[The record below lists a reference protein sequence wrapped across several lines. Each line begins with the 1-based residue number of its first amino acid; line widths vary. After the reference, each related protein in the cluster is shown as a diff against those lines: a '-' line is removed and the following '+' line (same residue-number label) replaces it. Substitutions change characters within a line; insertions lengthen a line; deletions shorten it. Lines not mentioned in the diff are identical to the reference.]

1 MSRIYT
7 SKNKMLFNI
16 KSKNLTIFCSGVVF
30 AWRFTWNYAYSP
42 FNSKI
47 VWYSTW
53 SYAYSPFKSKNCMIF
68 QVKGKM
74 SKSEMD
80 GAIDFLTSEGHIY
93 STIDDEHFKT
103 IDAE

>member
-1 MSRIYT
+1 
-7 SKNKMLFNI
+7 MLFLGSSSASFGNKNQDLIYNLI
-16 KSKNLTIFCSGVVF
+16 KQCRDDQGIHLGTIY
-30 AWRFTWNYAYSP
+30 NE
-42 FNSKI
+42 
-47 VWYSTW
+47 
-53 SYAYSPFKSKNCMIF
+53 
-68 QVKGKM
+68 VKGKM